1 MGYFADAYGSV
12 TLKSSLDP
20 NIDSMDLVGSI
31 LENYEFETE
40 YDEKNNKVFI
50 NYDGKYTEDSI
61 DNCLEEIS
69 SYIQEGYISF
79 TGEDNSVWRFIFNP
93 ETETWLYQEAVIDFD
108 FESYSDEQLINEL
121 KKRGY
126 VDFQTKNIIPK
137 TEEIE
142 FEF

>member
-31 LENYEFETE
+31 FENYDFKIE
-40 YDEKNNKVFI
+40 YDEENNKVFV
-50 NYDGKYTEDSI
+50 NYDDKYREDSI
-61 DNCLEEIS
+61 ANCLEELS
-69 SYIQEGYISF
+69 PYIQKGQISF
-79 TGEDNSVWRFIFNP
+79 TGEDSSVWRFIFNP
-93 ETETWLYQEAVIDFD
+93 ETEAWLYQEAVIDFD

-126 VDFQTKNIIPK
+126 VDFQTKSITPK

-142 FEF
+142 FEL